1 MRSLWTGLFTDTF
14 LCSVQKQKTNKL
26 VLQTSLHTSYEKPKK
41 LTKADCGK
49 PEAARRAEKEPQ
61 DRDDPRIRKVPQGA
75 ARCRPLGRPRSASGA
90 LVALGFS
97 PLERLLL
104 LKRWLFFASL
114 GCWPHPLAPAP
125 REPGHLATAAMKTCC
140 RKKQLCST
148 IRLQQ

>member
-75 ARCRPLGRPRSASGA
+75 GLLEDLDLPLVLSSLSDFHLLKGSSCSRDGSSLLLWGAGRI
-90 LVALGFS
+90 
-97 PLERLLL
+97 LLL
-104 LKRWLFFASL
+104 LLHESL
-114 GCWPHPLAPAP
+114 A
-125 REPGHLATAAMKTCC
+125 
-140 RKKQLCST
+140 
-148 IRLQQ
+148 I